1 MIYHTRDEMKIC
13 EYFRSI
19 QGEGIMIGTPTYFIR
34 TAGCNLR
41 CEWCDTTYAQEG
53 GMETSVDEI
62 MEMVDDTMN
71 VCITGGEPMLQADMP
86 ELIGRLLEAGKR
98 IVIETNGSKDI
109 SWIPKDERIIISM
122 DVKCPSSGMSGKNL
136 LSNLEHIG
144 KKDQLKFVI
153 GDQVDLNFAIRF
165 IRENPTDTNIIFGAV
180 GGMDLLSI
188 AEEVVHR
195 KLNVRVLPQLH
206 KVIWG
211 EKRSV

>member
-1 MIYHTRDEMKIC
+1 MKIC

-19 QGEGIMIGTPTYFIR
+19 QGEGLMIGVPTYFVR

-53 GMETSVDEI
+53 GMEASIDEI
-62 MEMVDDTMN
+62 MEMVGDMEN
-71 VCITGGEPMLQADMP
+71 VCVTGGEPMLQKDILV
-86 ELIGRLLEAGKR
+86 LIDRLLKAGKR
-98 IVIETNGSKDI
+98 IVLETNGSMDI
-109 SWIPKDERIIISM
+109 SKVPKDDKIIISL

-136 LSNLEHIG
+136 LSNLEYIG

-153 GDQVDLNFAIRF
+153 GDQVDMNYAMRF
-165 IRENPTDTNIIFGAV
+165 IREHPVDTNIIFCPV
-180 GGMDLLSI
+180 GGMNLLPI

-195 KLNVRVLPQLH
+195 QLNVRVLPQLH
-206 KVIWG
+206 KIIWG